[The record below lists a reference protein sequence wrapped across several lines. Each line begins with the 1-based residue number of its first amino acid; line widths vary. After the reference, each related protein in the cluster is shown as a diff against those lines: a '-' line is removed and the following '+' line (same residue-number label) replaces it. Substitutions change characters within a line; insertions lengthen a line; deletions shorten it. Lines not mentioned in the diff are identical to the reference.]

1 MREEGETCINEEI
14 LVVPPVDGLIRCDV
28 ATDLEQ
34 LNNQQ
39 IHTITSRELKEEN
52 RIRLNQRNQHKI
64 DSCKDIQRETVIVE
78 IGLTTEIT
86 YGCQ

>member
-39 IHTITSRELKEEN
+39 RHTITSWELKEEN
-52 RIRLNQRNQHKI
+52 RIR
-64 DSCKDIQRETVIVE
+64 
-78 IGLTTEIT
+78 
-86 YGCQ
+86 